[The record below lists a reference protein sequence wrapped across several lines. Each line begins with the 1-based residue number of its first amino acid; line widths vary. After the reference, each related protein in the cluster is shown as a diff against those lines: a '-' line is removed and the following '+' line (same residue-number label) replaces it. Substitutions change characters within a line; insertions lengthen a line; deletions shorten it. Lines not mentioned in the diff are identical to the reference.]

1 MLYFH
6 KYIKNVHI
14 HVYNMSIY
22 KHMYILNQYALNS
35 LCIYFPFKS
44 IVTINFHRFFGHLLQ
59 VPR

>member
-1 MLYFH
+1 MYTFT
-6 KYIKNVHI
+6 YT
-14 HVYNMSIY
+14 MSIY